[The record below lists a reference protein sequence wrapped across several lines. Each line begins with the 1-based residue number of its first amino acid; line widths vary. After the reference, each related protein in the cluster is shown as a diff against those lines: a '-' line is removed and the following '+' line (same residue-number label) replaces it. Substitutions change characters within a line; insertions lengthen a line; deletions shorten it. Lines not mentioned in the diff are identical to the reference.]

1 MFHNRPGKDS
11 RQENDFF
18 GEIYETYRNEMFY
31 VAYGILQNKHDAEDV
46 VHETFMALFANI
58 DRMEQNSPKKNRNYI
73 LTIVKNKAYNLYKTK
88 RRQAEKEL
96 GEDALE
102 DVFDEEQEVKL
113 MEMEKTEFLK
123 QILKKMNPSYRDILL
138 LQYYHGLGV
147 AEVAEELGKS
157 PDNVRHM
164 SMRAKK
170 RLKEMLEAYGFADA
184 YLARD
189 DRGGL

>member
-73 LTIVKNKAYNLYKTK
+73 LTRCV
-88 RRQAEKEL
+88 
-96 GEDALE
+96 
-102 DVFDEEQEVKL
+102 
-113 MEMEKTEFLK
+113 
-123 QILKKMNPSYRDILL
+123 
-138 LQYYHGLGV
+138 
-147 AEVAEELGKS
+147 
-157 PDNVRHM
+157 
-164 SMRAKK
+164 
-170 RLKEMLEAYGFADA
+170 
-184 YLARD
+184 
-189 DRGGL
+189 